1 MMAMLAIVAMVV
13 YIFSRRQYAIRMQP
27 CSRLQLAKTRF
38 FLPSKWE
45 WKIFHLSLARWST
58 VVSKQQE
65 AQIMFNNIF
74 QQYFN
79 NMSTIFQWYFNNIF
93 VNDIF
98 VPGTV
103 VNCGSRRQQYFQ
115 QYIFTVVSKQKA
127 QIMFNNIFAFS
138 GQRKPAAPPW
148 PEGIRK
154 NEPPY
159 TISNKCNCTKI

>member
-1 MMAMLAIVAMVV
+1 MQYACSSVLGPNQPKHDFFCPAIGSGKYFICPWHGGQRWSAS
-13 YIFSRRQYAIRMQP
+13 SRRRKL
-27 CSRLQLAKTRF
+27 CSIF
-38 FLPSKWE
+38 FL
-45 WKIFHLSLARWST
+45 
-58 VVSKQQE
+58 
-65 AQIMFNNIF
+65 
-74 QQYFN
+74 
-79 NMSTIFQWYFNNIF
+79 STICQQYFNNIF
-93 VNDIF
+93 VNNIS

-115 QYIFTVVSKQKA
+115 QYIFTVVSKQQKA

>member
-1 MMAMLAIVAMVV
+1 MVVMVV
-13 YIFSRRQYAIRMQP
+13 YIFCRRQYAIRMQL

-38 FLPSKWE
+38 FLPSK

-58 VVSKQQE
+58 VVSKQQK
-65 AQIMFNNIF
+65 AQIMFKNFFSTIC
-74 QQYFN
+74 QQYFCQQHVCPWHGGQLWQQEATIF
-79 NMSTIFQWYFNNIF
+79 STI
-93 VNDIF
+93 
-98 VPGTV
+98 
-103 VNCGSRRQQYFQ
+103 
-115 QYIFTVVSKQKA
+115 YIHGGHQAAAEGK
-127 QIMFNNIFAFS
+127 IMFNNIFAFS